1 MLNPVSL
8 ALDSGLLGGAE
19 TCVSVHVGEIR
30 PRGIRGNH
38 RHYSC
43 NETFVIWGAKTLFR
57 LENSQV
63 EKGYAEVIIGADEV
77 AVAASPSGT
86 AHAIVNMDPVRS
98 TFLLGCQDSL
108 VNKKNSTDFKVW
120 KDL

>member
-1 MLNPVSL
+1 M
-8 ALDSGLLGGAE
+8 
-19 TCVSVHVGEIR
+19 
-30 PRGIRGNH
+30 
-38 RHYSC
+38 
-43 NETFVIWGAKTLFR
+43 
-57 LENSQV
+57 
-63 EKGYAEVIIGADEV
+63 IIGADEV

-108 VNKKNSTDFKVW
+108 VNKKNSTYFKVW

>member
-1 MLNPVSL
+1 M
-8 ALDSGLLGGAE
+8 
-19 TCVSVHVGEIR
+19 
-30 PRGIRGNH
+30 
-38 RHYSC
+38 
-43 NETFVIWGAKTLFR
+43 
-57 LENSQV
+57 
-63 EKGYAEVIIGADEV
+63 IIGADEV

>member
-1 MLNPVSL
+1 MRVHAVLISGVELSL
-8 ALDSGLLGGAE
+8 WSDFSDIVFLEVNNRTDFFPFAGGAE

-57 LENSQV
+57 VSVPPL
-63 EKGYAEVIIGADEV
+63 
-77 AVAASPSGT
+77 
-86 AHAIVNMDPVRS
+86 
-98 TFLLGCQDSL
+98 
-108 VNKKNSTDFKVW
+108 
-120 KDL
+120 